1 MLLKTFN
8 IDTEKI
14 NERNKQL
21 IDLNLMDRLSSK
33 QKKLLNFF
41 KGPPKF
47 INEDGL
53 YSYSDITTYL
63 TDEKSF
69 GEISVKNLKDYII
82 IYQIN
87 REKSGIKYDKIVEQ
101 LDDILKTIQKKRIN
115 SVIKY
120 IKIFDTIFTK
130 GIQSTDTVYRMM
142 SVPFDGN
149 VIKNMT
155 SWSLSPIE
163 WFCNLEK
170 AECHLYVTKLS
181 KKIKVMYVENN
192 SKDKNLKT
200 FQEFGMY
207 EFEYLLPRDIEFKEL
222 KTKKIVIPNQRFA
235 IKNSKNKKKEVKI
248 IIHYIKLIK
257 KLKSNKDDLVKNIP
271 ISLVTQNS

>member
-8 IDTEKI
+8 IDTEKV

-21 IDLNLMDRLSSK
+21 INLNLMDRLSSK
-33 QKKLLNFF
+33 QKKLLNFY

-63 TDEKSF
+63 TDEESF
-69 GEISVKNLKDYII
+69 SKINVKKLKDFII

-87 REKSGIKYDKIVEQ
+87 REKSGIKYDEIVDQ
-101 LDDILKTIQKKRIN
+101 LDNILKTIQKKRIN

-142 SVPFDGN
+142 SEPFTGN

-163 WFCNLEK
+163 WFCNSEK
-170 AECHLYVTKLS
+170 SECHLYVTKLS
-181 KKIKVMYVENN
+181 KKIKVMYVENE

-200 FQEFGMY
+200 FQEFKMY

-222 KTKKIVIPNQRFA
+222 KTKKIVMPNHRFA
-235 IKNSKNKKKEVKI
+235 AKNSKNKKKEIKI

-257 KLKSNKDDLVKNIP
+257 KLKSKNEDLVKNIP
-271 ISLVTQNS
+271 ISLITQQ